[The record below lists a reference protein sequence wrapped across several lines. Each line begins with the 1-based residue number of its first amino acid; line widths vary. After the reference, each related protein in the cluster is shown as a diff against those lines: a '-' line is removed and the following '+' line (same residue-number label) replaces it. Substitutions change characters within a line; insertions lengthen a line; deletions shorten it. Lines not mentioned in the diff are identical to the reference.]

1 VYPEGT
7 TSPDPGVPV
16 APSSQT
22 AQVEMRGIRK
32 SYSGVE
38 VLHGV
43 DLTVTRGEVHALV
56 GENGAGKSTLM
67 KILSGDVLPD
77 SGAVVLSTAR
87 VSFRSPHDA
96 QAAGISM
103 IQQELSYVGTLS
115 VAENLVLGRLPTRAP
130 GILDRRAMVGHAR
143 SLISR
148 AGLDIDVTRKMS
160 TLSQIEKQLVE
171 ILKATDRQARLIVM
185 DEPTSSLTSTEVR
198 LLFGI
203 IRQLRAGDVSVI
215 YISHHLDEIFSIAD
229 RVTVLRDGNWISTRP
244 VGEVTHDSLV
254 REMVGGVVEASRRD
268 SAPANGP
275 PVCKLT
281 SLTLPGGVSDVSLE
295 LRPGE
300 VYALYGLL
308 GAGQERVARAL
319 YGLEPDYEGIIEMSG
334 RAVNL
339 RAPRKAIA
347 NGVGFV
353 PSDRKAEGI
362 VPQRPVRDN
371 ITYPS
376 LKSLSTLGV
385 LRLRA
390 ERAVVGRVL
399 SRLRVRGAESQRVGS
414 LSGGNQQK
422 VVVSRWFAHDVR
434 LLVMVDPT
442 RGVDVRAKAEIHRL
456 VGELA
461 GSGVAV
467 LVVSSDL
474 PEIVAIADRVGVVRR
489 GRLVGEYDGSAT
501 TAEEVLSVAAGGIPT

>member
-1 VYPEGT
+1 
-7 TSPDPGVPV
+7 
-16 APSSQT
+16 
-22 AQVEMRGIRK
+22 MREVRK

-77 SGAVVLSTAR
+77 SGAIAMGGDR

-96 QAAGISM
+96 QSAGISM
-103 IQQELSYVGTLS
+103 IQQELSYVGALS
-115 VAENLVLGRLPTRAP
+115 VAENLVLGRLPSHWF
-130 GILDRRAMVGHAR
+130 GILDRRAMLDHAR

-171 ILKATDRQARLIVM
+171 ILKATDRQARVIVM
-185 DEPTSSLTSTEVR
+185 DEPTSSLTSTEVQ

-203 IRQLRAGDVSVI
+203 IRQLRATEVSVI

-229 RVTVLRDGNWISTRP
+229 RVTVLRDGSRISTRD
-244 VGEVTHDSLV
+244 VSEVTHDSLV
-254 REMVGGVVEASRRD
+254 HEMVGGVVEVARRD
-268 SAPANGP
+268 NPPAETIA
-275 PVCKLT
+275 VCKLT
-281 SLTLPGGVSDVSLE
+281 SLTLPGGVSDVNLE
-295 LRPGE
+295 LRAGE

-319 YGLEPDYEGIIEMSG
+319 YGLEPDYEGIIAISG
-334 RAVNL
+334 RPVNL

-353 PSDRKAEGI
+353 PSDRKVEGI
-362 VPQRPVRDN
+362 VPQRPIRDN
-371 ITYPS
+371 VTYPS
-376 LKSLSTLGV
+376 LRSLSTLGV

-390 ERAVVGRVL
+390 ERAAVGGVL
-399 SRLRVRGAESQRVGS
+399 KRLNVRGSESQRVGS

-422 VVVSRWFAHDVR
+422 VVVSRWFAHKVS

-474 PEIVAIADRVGVVRR
+474 PEIVTIADRVGIVRR
-489 GRLVGEYDGSAT
+489 GRLVAELDGRTT
-501 TAEEVLSVAAGGIPT
+501 TAEEVLSMAAGGISA

>member
-1 VYPEGT
+1 
-7 TSPDPGVPV
+7 
-16 APSSQT
+16 
-22 AQVEMRGIRK
+22 MRGIRK

-43 DLTVTRGEVHALV
+43 DLMVTRGEVHALV

-77 SGAVVLSTAR
+77 SGAMALGTAR

-103 IQQELSYVGTLS
+103 IQQELSYVGALS
-115 VAENLVLGRLPTRAP
+115 VAENLVLGRLPTRGP

-148 AGLDIDVTRKMS
+148 AGLHIDVTRKMS

-171 ILKATDRQARLIVM
+171 ILKATDREARLIIM
-185 DEPTSSLTSTEVR
+185 DEPTSSLTSTEVQ
-198 LLFGI
+198 LLFDI
-203 IRQLRAGDVSVI
+203 IRQLRASDVSVI

-268 SAPANGP
+268 GAPANRP

-489 GRLVGEYDGSAT
+489 GRLVGEYDGSTT